1 MAVDQDCQ
9 SFTRVMGVSYLI
21 QLCVEF
27 AIPLFLLA
35 PNLLDIPAKTLKH
48 T

>member
-1 MAVDQDCQ
+1 
-9 SFTRVMGVSYLI
+9 MGVSYLI